1 MKHKILCGCVVFA
14 FAVSIA
20 PAQTKATLSGNCAKP
35 DAPQSIAAGDQDGHV
50 FILAQSKCTVKAG
63 DVGGAA
69 GKDGIATEHRD
80 ATKKHSRGWG
90 VFVET
95 LDSGDK
101 VFYNYQTNL
110 TLKEDGSAS
119 GSNKYQIVGGTG
131 KMKGIK
137 GTGACKLTG
146 AADGSVDYT
155 CEGEYTLAEAAPA
168 KK

>member
-1 MKHKILCGCVVFA
+1 MKYKILCGCVVFA

-20 PAQTKATLSGNCAKP
+20 PAQTKATLSGNFSKP
-35 DAPQSIAAGDQDGHV
+35 DVQQTLPAGDQDGHV
-50 FILAQSKCTVKAG
+50 FMLAQSKCTAKG

-90 VFVET
+90 VFAET
-95 LDSGDK
+95 LDNGDK

-119 GSNKYQIVGGTG
+119 GSNKYQI
-131 KMKGIK
+131 
-137 GTGACKLTG
+137 
-146 AADGSVDYT
+146 
-155 CEGEYTLAEAAPA
+155 
-168 KK
+168 

>member
-1 MKHKILCGCVVFA
+1 MKYKIFCGCVVVA
-14 FAVSIA
+14 FAVGLAS
-20 PAQTKATLSGNCAKP
+20 AQTKATLSGNCSKP
-35 DAPQSIAAGDQDGHV
+35 DVQQSLPAGDQDGHV
-50 FILAQSKCTVKAG
+50 FMLAQSKCTVKG

-69 GKDGIATEHRD
+69 GKDGVASEHRD
-80 ATKKHSRGWG
+80 ATKKHSKGWG

-137 GTGACKLTG
+137 GAGTCKLTG
-146 AADGSVDYT
+146 TADGGVDYS
-155 CEGEYTLAEAAPA
+155 CEGEYALAEATPA